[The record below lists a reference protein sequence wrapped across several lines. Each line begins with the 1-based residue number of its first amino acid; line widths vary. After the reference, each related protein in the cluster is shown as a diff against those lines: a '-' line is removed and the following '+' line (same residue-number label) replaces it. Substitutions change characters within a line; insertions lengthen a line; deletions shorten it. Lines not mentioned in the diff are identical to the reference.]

1 MRVVSDWAQV
11 LIVLTVTVTIFG
23 CTKPAPAPPTL
34 TTISLSV
41 DMPKVQTLQF
51 IKQSASMIKLNGIKT
66 TVDDTVTAGK
76 SKAVVS
82 GPESGPVTAVFTGDD
97 VTVNQWSQMIL
108 DKMPSKRL

>member
-1 MRVVSDWAQV
+1 MRVVSDWA
-11 LIVLTVTVTIFG
+11 LIPIVLSATMTISG
-23 CTKPAPAPPTL
+23 CTKPVPAPPTL
-34 TTISLSV
+34 TTVSISV

-51 IKQSASMIKLNGIKT
+51 IKQSASKIKLNGIET

-82 GPESGPVTAVFTGDD
+82 GPASGPVTAVFTGDD